1 MSNYIIRNDKI
12 VGKQI
17 AHNKT
22 ASEVSYDSATS
33 GLNATTVQSAIDETI
48 AKKQDV
54 LSASQLTAVNSEAT
68 KSKVEQIQTNRVDI
82 AELKVNMNSAL
93 ADIELKANADDVY
106 NKSDVDTKFV
116 KVTEKGINN
125 GVATLDASGKIPQ
138 EQLNLSAENL
148 RGMWDASTNTP
159 TLQNSVGELGDTYIC
174 SAAGTVDFGA
184 GEISFNEG
192 DKVIYINSIWN
203 RNVTPNAV
211 ASVNNKT
218 GNVTITA
225 EDIFTE
231 EQLLK
236 LENSITSSDIAE
248 MSASVQANTANI
260 ANMQTE
266 VAGLSTTITNTQA
279 EVDTLENS
287 KQDTLSV
294 EQIDATNSGI
304 TAARLTNIETAIT
317 ETSTE
322 VETKLDKTTDVANA
336 GKSVMVGADG
346 QLTFDSIIDDTATS
360 ADSTWSSSNISDL
373 TQYKRFT
380 TSDSTQW
387 IKLTL
392 GSSTTNRPIT
402 VIDQYGGMI
411 EILGMAYDGTY
422 KSPKVVRY
430 SYGDWQTYSATEY
443 SVTSQGDAN
452 YKIRR
457 FFYYPVDGCYYLEIR
472 QWTDAKV
479 FGCPTAELLE
489 TLPAESSE
497 MTLIPESEYAAKK
510 SLTSA
515 AKQAQGG
522 TPFYEIYSNET
533 PYSKL
538 TVDCYYSRP
547 QTFIITASSGYYGK
561 LFVVMN
567 GSTLDNTTV
576 KVITENGAAPFEIK
590 YDNAQQLSGSGHY
603 SVDIFIH
610 KTNAAVVTLNIKPY
624 IQGVERYTKLYT
636 GDEFIAVTETDFT
649 NATKTAT
656 ISSQYATTYEMPT
669 TRRLTLNTGYAG
681 FITEMYDPV
690 SKVVTYNV
698 NINGTFKGLGNEI
711 ATGFKLPSTATSGAD
726 VMASTIG
733 IYGAKNTSTG
743 DAQFTRLLIRSYGN
757 PFLDVDSVGD
767 YEISG
772 VITYVAA

>member
-17 AHNKT
+17 VHNKT

-33 GLNATTVQSAIDETI
+33 GLSATTVQSAIDETI

-54 LSASQLTAVNSEAT
+54 LSAEQLTAVNSEAT

-93 ADIELKANADDVY
+93 ADIELKANADEVY
-106 NKSDVDTKFV
+106 TKSDVDTKFV
-116 KVTEKGINN
+116 KITEKGINN

-138 EQLNLSAENL
+138 EQLNLSAEKL
-148 RGMWDASTNTP
+148 KGMWDASTNTP

-174 SAAGTVDFGA
+174 SVAGTVDFGA

-211 ASVNNKT
+211 SSVNNKT

-260 ANMQTE
+260 ANVQTE
-266 VAGLSTTITNTQA
+266 VAGLNTAITNTQA
-279 EVDTLENS
+279 EVDVLENS
-287 KQDTLSV
+287 KQDALSV

-304 TAARLTNIETAIT
+304 TVARLTNIETAIT
-317 ETSTE
+317 ETATE

-336 GKSVMVGADG
+336 GKSVIVGADG
-346 QLTFDSIIDDTATS
+346 NLTFGSTIDDTAIST
-360 ADSTWSSSNISDL
+360 DSTWSSSKISDL
-373 TQYKRFT
+373 TQPKIFGTAGATRYL
-380 TSDSTQW
+380 
-387 IKLTL
+387 KLTI
-392 GSSTTNRPIT
+392 GNMSKFTPVTIT
-402 VIDQYGGMI
+402 DQYGGKI
-411 EILGMAYDGTY
+411 ELLGMTYDGIYST
-422 KSPKVVRY
+422 PKIIRY
-430 SYGDWQTYSATEY
+430 SYGGWNTYSATDY
-443 SVTSQGDAN
+443 TYTNNDAN
-452 YKIRR
+452 YKIRNVW
-457 FFYYPVDGCYYLEIR
+457 YYPTNGCYYVEIR
-472 QWTDAKV
+472 QYCTVKV
-479 FGCPTAELLE
+479 SGALTSELVE
-489 TLPAESSE
+489 TLPAETSE

-547 QTFIITASSGYYGK
+547 QTFIITASNGYYGK

-576 KVITENGAAPFEIK
+576 KVITENGTAPFEIK
-590 YDNAQQLSGSGHY
+590 YDNTQQLSGSGHY

-610 KTNAAVVTLNIKPY
+610 KTNAAVVTLNVKPY
-624 IQGVERYTKLYT
+624 IQGVERYSKLYT
-636 GDEFIAVTETDFT
+636 DGDFNIATEADFT
-649 NATKTAT
+649 NASKTAS
-656 ISSQYATTYEMPT
+656 ISTQYVTTNDMPT
-669 TRRLTLNTGYAG
+669 TRSITLKTGYKG
-681 FITEMYDPV
+681 YITETYDPKT
-690 SKVVTYNV
+690 KVVVYNI

-726 VMASTIG
+726 VMISTIG
-733 IYGAKNTSTG
+733 IYGAINTSTG

-757 PFLDVDSVGD
+757 PFLDVDAQGN